1 MKFSVPWN
9 QILNAVKFSPL
20 MLTHS
25 ANVPLLCELALF
37 YENCV
42 KLCLPLQTVLQDELG
57 WLEKEIEL
65 WVWASVL
72 TTPDGNINCLR
83 LHLQTPR
90 CCFFSFSFF
99 SFACYIWVE
108 SSSSSAT
115 RRWIIGFSRTQFEV
129 LILKFVNLK
138 NLVCV
143 CQYFVFVYLTQFLDF
158 FREEIRP

>member
-1 MKFSVPWN
+1 
-9 QILNAVKFSPL
+9 

-25 ANVPLLCELALF
+25 ENVPLLCELALF
-37 YENCV
+37 YEKCE
-42 KLCLPLQTVLQDELG
+42 KLCLPLQTMLQDELG

-83 LHLQTPR
+83 LHLLTPR

-115 RRWIIGFSRTQFEV
+115 RRWIIGFSRTPFEV

-143 CQYFVFVYLTQFLDF
+143 CVCVCGCVSILRLRFPHTVSSLFSRGNKAIITGTSHKNK
-158 FREEIRP
+158 